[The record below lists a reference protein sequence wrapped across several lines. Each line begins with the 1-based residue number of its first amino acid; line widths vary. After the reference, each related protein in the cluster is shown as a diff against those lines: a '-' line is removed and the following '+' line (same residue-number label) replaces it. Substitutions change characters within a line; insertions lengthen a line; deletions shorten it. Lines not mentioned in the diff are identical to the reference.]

1 MSEQLRSIYAR
12 WERLEEEKA
21 ATSADL
27 KELFI
32 EAKGNGYDAKA
43 LRAAFRLRS
52 MSSDEGVKQSE
63 HEALVD
69 LYLAGLNGTEDA
81 PRAHPRIPREE
92 PNLVGARTAVATS
105 TPAPEPKTVPAP
117 LSPEARRERAKVRTS
132 ESMDDNKD
140 LSARML
146 ADGLISEEA
155 HAENVRLS
163 DAVARK
169 FGAGVVDDDLTIPSF
184 MRRTA

>member
-32 EAKGNGYDAKA
+32 EAKASGYDAKA

-92 PNLVGARTAVATS
+92 PSLDRTAPGGGAGDTAK
-105 TPAPEPKTVPAP
+105 PAPAAKAVPAP
-117 LSPEARRERAKVRTS
+117 IPRPAR
-132 ESMDDNKD
+132 N
-140 LSARML
+140 
-146 ADGLISEEA
+146 
-155 HAENVRLS
+155 
-163 DAVARK
+163 
-169 FGAGVVDDDLTIPSF
+169 DDDLTIPSF